1 MFSDCVLRQ
10 SGRCCLQDGRPQRT
24 DAAAELEAAPTPP
37 PSFTLVGGRGYW
49 QGGGAR
55 GVHLTALQVRQ
66 SRCSFAE
73 QDMKFGIETHFLFFL
88 QDSCSSRTE
97 ETGVAEAG
105 LEWKELKVWVK
116 GWKDFLQ
123 TTKGH
128 CKALSFS
135 RRTSRALLTSKQDG
149 QVRASLLFYHFF
161 TQTRAS
167 PRIWCCSWSECPL
180 QHRRRPL
187 TNTNL
192 WSSILTQPQYTSL
205 QLSDLQDL
213 HQSIPGFHPQMW
225 NSTNWLEHHDL
236 PIRILL
242 IVKKWSHTF
251 V

>member
-73 QDMKFGIETHFLFFL
+73 QDMKFGIETHFLFFFTGQL
-88 QDSCSSRTE
+88 FEQDRRDCC
-97 ETGVAEAG
+97 GWG
-105 LEWKELKVWVK
+105 KVWVK

-123 TTKGH
+123 TTKG
-128 CKALSFS
+128 KALSFS

-161 TQTRAS
+161 TQTRFGAVVGVNVL
-167 PRIWCCSWSECPL
+167 CSTEGDLWLTSYL
-180 QHRRRPL
+180 Q
-187 TNTNL
+187 
-192 WSSILTQPQYTSL
+192 S
-205 QLSDLQDL
+205 
-213 HQSIPGFHPQMW
+213 
-225 NSTNWLEHHDL
+225 
-236 PIRILL
+236 
-242 IVKKWSHTF
+242 
-251 V
+251 